1 MLRAFSEQ
9 TDDDFE
15 ILVAEDGSDARTAEV
30 VARWAPMFRVPLKHV
45 SHADDGRRLA
55 RIVDLAALEAQGD
68 FLVFVDGD
76 CIPRTSFV
84 AGIRRAALPG
94 WYLASKRIKLSPSFS
109 ARVLSGELAIWALVR
124 RDLDAARPLANVSA
138 GHFVPLRDRRRPWR
152 PDQPDFL
159 PPFNAYGFCI
169 GMHRADLERVNGWD
183 ARFIGW
189 GNEDVDLAVRL
200 GRIGLRC
207 GWPGPSAT
215 VLHLWHPDGRDPGR
229 SGLPGERAASAG
241 DESERADG
249 GAGRTTRARGSGQR
263 EAG

>member
-1 MLRAFSEQ
+1 M
-9 TDDDFE
+9 
-15 ILVAEDGSDARTAEV
+15 

-109 ARVLSGELAIWALVR
+109 ARVLSGELAIWR
-124 RDLDAARPLANVSA
+124 WSAATWMLRGRSQTCRP

-215 VLHLWHPDGRDPGR
+215 VLHLWHPDGRDPDD
-229 SGLPGERAASAG
+229 PGFLASEQLLRETRA
-241 DESERADG
+241 SERTEALEGLRELAAQVSAKRADSS
-249 GAGRTTRARGSGQR
+249 RSSS
-263 EAG
+263 EPV